1 MFHSRVPPT
10 IRKQAANMIIDM
22 LQTNPDKRPTI
33 HKLLEYEYITNCYL
47 PQSLPTACLTMAPR
61 SDQIEDGSRR
71 RPLSEMNNQLDNTR
85 AESTFLKNNLYDC
98 ITASGSVVPHN
109 SAMYKIDIESLYK
122 QLTDLIESKPPRI
135 EGMLTDEV
143 TDPSSQ
149 PLFWISKWVDY
160 SDKYGFGYQL
170 CDEGMGVMFN
180 DTTKL
185 IMLTNGQ

>member
-1 MFHSRVPPT
+1 
-10 IRKQAANMIIDM
+10 MIIAM

-33 HKLLEYEYITNCYL
+33 HQLLDYEYINNCFL
-47 PQSLPTACLTMAPR
+47 PTSLPTACLTMAPR
-61 SDQIEDGSRR
+61 SDQLEEGARR
-71 RPLSEMNNQLDNTR
+71 RPLTEMNNLDNTR

-98 ITASGSVVPHN
+98 ITASASIVPHN
-109 SAMYKIDIESLYK
+109 SAMYKIDIENLYK

-135 EGMLTDEV
+135 DGMLTDEI
-143 TDPSSQ
+143 TDPSAQ